1 MKRLYNF
8 LLWSAIAAS
17 SYAQQDMWIVGTDNN
32 RQKYDATL
40 IDSIEA
46 NKTRFKI
53 LFSDGSQR
61 YHTYKS
67 IQYITFDDLGANI
80 YIPNEL
86 KSNDFNSEQSNW
98 CWNRSKESRHFIV
111 FWEPGFGND
120 PSKAP
125 SDYQVDIDDLLEKAE
140 SFFELYSDKLGFV
153 IPGESKTDKYKME
166 IYLKYQTEWLATGS
180 GYDDVIGALW
190 VNPSTCKPVGHTIAH
205 EIGHSFQYQ
214 TSCDNGLDHGFRY
227 GFGENASGGCAYWE
241 SCAQWQAFKAYP
253 ELQFTDY
260 RFPNYCKMTFY
271 NPLHET
277 PRYDFFFDQ
286 DYWCYLHG
294 EDFIGKL
301 WRNAVKPEDPI
312 EAYKRLT
319 NITQS
324 QLNDEMYDRAARF
337 VTWDIPTLRERGR
350 NYIGAQ
356 QSRLHKNNEGY
367 WQPDS
372 AWCPQNYGYNIIK
385 MNRAETGTVVKAQFK
400 GIAGTKGY
408 RAINTDKAGWR
419 YGFVALSAD
428 GTRTYGE
435 MKSDNEG
442 TAQLTVPENCEGLW
456 FVVCGAPQQ
465 HWRHPWD
472 DNAAN
477 DEQWPYQVSF
487 ENTDLYGEF
496 SFDENYERHDQTL
509 AYDVELPYDA
519 YNHGY
524 VSFSINNIE
533 EVCQALGL
541 SLSEI
546 KKGLAD
552 KTVEFVGIDP
562 DGNLTTNNTA
572 NGYGHWFD
580 AAGRVV
586 YYGGSSV
593 IYSEFQ
599 SDNFSFNIGQYPA
612 HASIGQT
619 YAIRQGLRYT
629 HNGKSYLVK
638 FIFRVKIVR

>member
-153 IPGESKTDKYKME
+153 IPGESKTDKYKIE

-301 WRNAVKPEDPI
+301 
-312 EAYKRLT
+312 
-319 NITQS
+319 
-324 QLNDEMYDRAARF
+324 
-337 VTWDIPTLRERGR
+337 
-350 NYIGAQ
+350 
-356 QSRLHKNNEGY
+356 
-367 WQPDS
+367 
-372 AWCPQNYGYNIIK
+372 
-385 MNRAETGTVVKAQFK
+385 
-400 GIAGTKGY
+400 
-408 RAINTDKAGWR
+408 
-419 YGFVALSAD
+419 
-428 GTRTYGE
+428 
-435 MKSDNEG
+435 
-442 TAQLTVPENCEGLW
+442 
-456 FVVCGAPQQ
+456 
-465 HWRHPWD
+465 
-472 DNAAN
+472 
-477 DEQWPYQVSF
+477 
-487 ENTDLYGEF
+487 
-496 SFDENYERHDQTL
+496 
-509 AYDVELPYDA
+509 
-519 YNHGY
+519 
-524 VSFSINNIE
+524 
-533 EVCQALGL
+533 
-541 SLSEI
+541 
-546 KKGLAD
+546 
-552 KTVEFVGIDP
+552 
-562 DGNLTTNNTA
+562 
-572 NGYGHWFD
+572 
-580 AAGRVV
+580 
-586 YYGGSSV
+586 
-593 IYSEFQ
+593 
-599 SDNFSFNIGQYPA
+599 
-612 HASIGQT
+612 
-619 YAIRQGLRYT
+619 
-629 HNGKSYLVK
+629 
-638 FIFRVKIVR
+638 